1 MSDNNFKLPKL
12 PVELVEQDTREMDR
26 KSFASFVN
34 VCRKTIC
41 SIAEPYLYKAIS
53 LTPSKAAYREVLT
66 LLGAICKPPHMA
78 SRTETLNMDEPE
90 KDTSDVMEL
99 VQMAV
104 LPSTL
109 ERLDAKELIGSTE
122 NRYVKQKPVEGT
134 DVCALKFIDS
144 RCAIREFKEVEL
156 RAICNDKGV
165 GVRTES

>member
-99 VQMAV
+99 VQMA
-104 LPSTL
+104 
-109 ERLDAKELIGSTE
+109 DAKELIGSTE